1 MTHAFFL
8 FVGLAL
14 GFAVAALMYGGF
26 IDERDNHRDYLLEQ
40 WRRWLERERRLA
52 K

>member
-1 MTHAFFL
+1 MVDKLLFL

-14 GFAVAALMYGGF
+14 GFAVGF
-26 IDERDNHRDYLLEQ
+26 LVCAVLTANKL
-40 WRRWLERERRLA
+40 

>member
-1 MTHAFFL
+1 MIDKLLFL

-14 GFAVAALMYGGF
+14 GFAVGF
-26 IDERDNHRDYLLEQ
+26 LVCAVLIANKL
-40 WRRWLERERRLA
+40 